1 MDYVISMSIKF
12 YLLKYE
18 CYVKMALRLFLKVNS
33 EFLKLS

>member
-18 CYVKMALRLFLKVNS
+18 YYVKMVLTIFKS
-33 EFLKLS
+33 

>member
-1 MDYVISMSIKF
+1 MDYIISMSIKF

-18 CYVKMALRLFLKVNS
+18 YYVKMVIS

>member
-18 CYVKMALRLFLKVNS
+18 YYVKMVLTTFKS
-33 EFLKLS
+33 

>member
-1 MDYVISMSIKF
+1 MDYIISMSIKF

-18 CYVKMALRLFLKVNS
+18 YYVKIVLRLFLKVKS